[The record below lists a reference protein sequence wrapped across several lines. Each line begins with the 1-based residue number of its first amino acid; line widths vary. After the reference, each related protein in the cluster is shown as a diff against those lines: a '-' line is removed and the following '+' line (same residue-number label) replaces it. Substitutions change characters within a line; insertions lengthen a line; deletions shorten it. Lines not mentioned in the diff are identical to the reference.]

1 MVPLL
6 DVECPHAKYIL
17 EDAKAPGT
25 IQISMEAPAEVMIQW
40 DPLACMAF
48 VSVLP
53 SVIQLQHWFAARLMR
68 IAQLLSLPS

>member
-25 IQISMEAPAEVMIQW
+25 IQISIAIRFPVCALSIQVI
-40 DPLACMAF
+40 F
-48 VSVLP
+48 SSVVTNVI
-53 SVIQLQHWFAARLMR
+53 SVKQGYE
-68 IAQLLSLPS
+68 P